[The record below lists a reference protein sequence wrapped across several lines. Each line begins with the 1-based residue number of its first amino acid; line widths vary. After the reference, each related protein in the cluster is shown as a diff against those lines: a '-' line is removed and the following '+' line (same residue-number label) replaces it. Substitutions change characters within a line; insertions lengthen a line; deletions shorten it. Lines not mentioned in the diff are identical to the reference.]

1 LLKPTLLYYKKS
13 SILLKKQ
20 NGAFCVYISEMAVL
34 CGKISMIFSVMFQI
48 QTNTEVKIMGYNHG
62 LEKKKFDIE
71 WE

>member
-1 LLKPTLLYYKKS
+1 
-13 SILLKKQ
+13 
-20 NGAFCVYISEMAVL
+20 
-34 CGKISMIFSVMFQI
+34 MIFSVMFQI